1 MRKKFVAGNWKS
13 FLQKQAADDLLTT
26 LKSNI
31 DFSESGLPDIAVFPP
46 SIYIESAVKIT
57 EGKFNVGAQNCSAAG
72 EGAYT
77 GEVTSEMLAS
87 VGATLILAGHSERRQ
102 LFGETN
108 TVIKSKIERILAT
121 QLTPVFCCGESLE
134 IRNANTHKEFVY
146 AQLTE
151 SILHLSEGD
160 FSRLIIAYEPVWAI
174 GTGVNASPEQAQ
186 EMHAFIRNVIRK
198 EYNDA
203 IADNIR
209 ILYGGSVKPDNAAQL
224 FSCADVDGGLVGGAS
239 LKALDFITIIQ
250 AAKD

>member
-13 FLQKQAADDLLTT
+13 FLQKPAADDLLIV
-26 LKSNI
+26 LKNNI
-31 DFSESGLPDIAVFPP
+31 DFTESGLPDVAVFPP
-46 SIYIESAVKIT
+46 SIYIENAAKNA
-57 EGKFNVGAQNCSAAG
+57 EGKFKVGAQNCSAAG

-87 VGATLILAGHSERRQ
+87 IGTQLVLAGHSERRQ

-108 TVIKSKIERILAT
+108 AVVKSKVERILAT

-134 IRNANTHKEFVY
+134 IRNANTHKEFVHT
-146 AQLTE
+146 QLTE

-186 EMHAFIRNVIRK
+186 EMHAFIRNVIR
-198 EYNDA
+198 ESYSSSV
-203 IADNIR
+203 ADITR
-209 ILYGGSVKPDNAAQL
+209 ILYGGSVKPDNAATL
-224 FSCADVDGGLVGGAS
+224 FACVDVDGGLVGGAS
-239 LKALDFITIIQ
+239 LKAADFIAIIQ
-250 AAKD
+250 AAKQ